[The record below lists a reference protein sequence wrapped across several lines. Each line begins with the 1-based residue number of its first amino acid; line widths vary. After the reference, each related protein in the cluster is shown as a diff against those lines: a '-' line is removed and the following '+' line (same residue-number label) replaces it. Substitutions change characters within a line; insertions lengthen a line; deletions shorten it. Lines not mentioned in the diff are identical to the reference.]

1 MKQIIV
7 MISMV
12 ILGLAIAAV
21 VMGFDDD
28 VEALG
33 TATTTALN
41 TLKADITL

>member
-21 VMGFDDD
+21 VMGFQDD
-28 VEALG
+28 VEAMG
-33 TATTTALN
+33 TATTSALS
-41 TLKADITL
+41 TMQSKITL

>member
-1 MKQIIV
+1 MKQMIV

-21 VMGFDDD
+21 IMGFDDD

-33 TATTTALN
+33 TATTNALGS
-41 TLKADITL
+41 LKESITL

>member
-1 MKQIIV
+1 MKQMIV

-21 VMGFDDD
+21 VMGFDND

-33 TATTTALN
+33 TATTSALG
-41 TLKADITL
+41 TLEKSITL